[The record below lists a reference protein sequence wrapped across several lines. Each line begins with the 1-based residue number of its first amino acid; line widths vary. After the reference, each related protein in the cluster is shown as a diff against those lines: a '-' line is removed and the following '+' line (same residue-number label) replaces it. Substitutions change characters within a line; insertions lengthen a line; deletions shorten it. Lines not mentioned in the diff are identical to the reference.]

1 MVLVAWVEVCVI
13 ITLKLI
19 LILYIDTFVY
29 SYLLF
34 L

>member
-1 MVLVAWVEVCVI
+1 MVLVAWVEVCVT

-19 LILYIDTFVY
+19 LILFIDPFVY